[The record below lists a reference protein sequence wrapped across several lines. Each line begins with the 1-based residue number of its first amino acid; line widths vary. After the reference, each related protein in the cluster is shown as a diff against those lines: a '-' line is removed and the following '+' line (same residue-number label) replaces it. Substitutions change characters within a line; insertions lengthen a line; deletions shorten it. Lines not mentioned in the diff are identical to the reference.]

1 MRLTNPITS
10 GGDEGPRNDVR
21 LKELIFLKPG
31 IIPAVQLASMHHCYP
46 RLAAKND
53 YSQQGSK
60 P

>member
-31 IIPAVQLASMHHCYP
+31 IIPAVQLASMHPRHT
-46 RLAAKND
+46 RLAAK
-53 YSQQGSK
+53 K
-60 P
+60 